1 MANTQFNN
9 LEYYLDT
16 NNIQYKKLPFRFDR
30 WDNEMV
36 FLSTDTGE
44 SLFIDNDSFNGFVA
58 NKLSPST
65 SIYKTLKSKGVL
77 VDSGSSAQINLLASK
92 YRTKKSFIEGFSK
105 LHIFVTTLRCN
116 LSCPYCQVS
125 RKNLDADAS
134 TFDMPIE
141 VLDKSIDIML
151 QSPSMSV
158 TMEFQGGEPLSN
170 FELIREGV
178 IRAKDKNKYF
188 GKNIKFV
195 ICTNLAIL
203 EDEHLEFFKE
213 HDFCIST
220 SLDGPAFIHNAN
232 RPFHKGGA
240 SHDVVVK
247 NIKRCQDYLGIQKV
261 SALMTTTRLSLKY
274 PKEIVDEFISRGLGS
289 MFVRELNPYGFA
301 VKTNK
306 ALGYTSEEFIEFY
319 TQCLDYIIEL
329 NRKGKCFSESS
340 AAMILSKLLTPWPIG
355 FVDLQSPTGSGFGVT
370 LYNYDG
376 DVYASDESRMLAET
390 GDTTFRLG
398 NVLDDGYEAL
408 FFGET
413 MQLLASAACN
423 ESLPGCSDCA
433 YQSFCG
439 ADPVRNYA
447 TQDDVIGNR
456 AEGNGFCKK
465 YMALIKHLLALHQN
479 ADDDLTRILWSWI
492 NRDDHERMK
501 LKEEQS

>member
-1 MANTQFNN
+1 
-9 LEYYLDT
+9 
-16 NNIQYKKLPFRFDR
+16 
-30 WDNEMV
+30 
-36 FLSTDTGE
+36 
-44 SLFIDNDSFNGFVA
+44 
-58 NKLSPST
+58 
-65 SIYKTLKSKGVL
+65 
-77 VDSGSSAQINLLASK
+77 
-92 YRTKKSFIEGFSK
+92 
-105 LHIFVTTLRCN
+105 
-116 LSCPYCQVS
+116 
-125 RKNLDADAS
+125 
-134 TFDMPIE
+134 
-141 VLDKSIDIML
+141 
-151 QSPSMSV
+151 
-158 TMEFQGGEPLSN
+158 
-170 FELIREGV
+170 
-178 IRAKDKNKYF
+178 
-188 GKNIKFV
+188 
-195 ICTNLAIL
+195 
-203 EDEHLEFFKE
+203 
-213 HDFCIST
+213 
-220 SLDGPAFIHNAN
+220 
-232 RPFHKGGA
+232 
-240 SHDVVVK
+240 
-247 NIKRCQDYLGIQKV
+247 
-261 SALMTTTRLSLKY
+261 
-274 PKEIVDEFISRGLGS
+274 